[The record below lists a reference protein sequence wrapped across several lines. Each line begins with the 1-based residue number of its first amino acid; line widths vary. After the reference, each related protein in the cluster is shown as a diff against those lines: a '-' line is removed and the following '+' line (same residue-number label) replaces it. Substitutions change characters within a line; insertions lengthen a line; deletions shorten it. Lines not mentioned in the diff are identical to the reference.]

1 MDRGGSPLSQGSMKE
16 EKGNTMRALQL
27 QTLDGPA
34 GLHLLDVPEPEADGE
49 VLIDVVAAGVSFPD
63 LLLTRGQ
70 YQVKPPLPFIPGVEV
85 AGVVRRA
92 PAGAAVREG
101 DRVMAFTMFGGFA
114 EVAKA
119 PPEMTF
125 RIPDAWS
132 FEAAAGGVMNYHT
145 AHFALHRR
153 GRLKAGESVLVHG
166 AAGGVGTA
174 TIQVARGA
182 GARVLA
188 VASSPPKAEV
198 ARRAGAHEVLLST
211 EDWVKQAREKTD
223 GRGVDVVMDPVGG
236 DVFDRSLKCLA
247 PEGRVLVVGFA
258 GGRIPEVAVNRLL
271 LRNIDVVGVAWGAFL
286 MTDPALTP
294 TIAKDLAA
302 LAEQGLLSPVVGP
315 TYPLEQGAQAL
326 RDLEERRATG
336 KVLLRVRPG

>member
-1 MDRGGSPLSQGSMKE
+1 
-16 EKGNTMRALQL
+16 MRALQL
-27 QTLDGPA
+27 QRLDGPD
-34 GLHLLDVPEPEADGE
+34 GLALVEVPEPEAGDQ

-70 YQVKPPLPFIPGVEV
+70 YQMKPPLPFIPGVEV
-85 AGVVRRA
+85 AGTVRQA
-92 PAGAAVREG
+92 PAGAPVRVG
-101 DRVMAFTMFGGFA
+101 DRVMGFTMLGGFA
-114 EVAKA
+114 EVAA
-119 PPEMTF
+119 VPVETTF
-125 RIPDAWS
+125 RVPERWS
-132 FEAAAGGVMNYHT
+132 LEAAAGAVMNYHT

-153 GRLKAGESVLVHG
+153 GRLKEGETVLVHG

-188 VASSPPKAEV
+188 VVSDATKAEV

-211 EDWVKQAREKTD
+211 GDWVQQVREKTD
-223 GRGVDVVMDPVGG
+223 GRGADVVMDPVGG
-236 DVFDRSLKCLA
+236 DIFDRSLKCLA
-247 PEGRVLVVGFA
+247 PEGRLLVVGFA

-286 MTDPALTP
+286 MHEPGLTA
-294 TIAKDLAA
+294 TIAKELAA
-302 LAEQGLLSPVVGP
+302 LADKGVVEPLVGP

-326 RDLEERRATG
+326 RELEQRRATG
-336 KVLLRVRPG
+336 KVVLRVRPG